1 MDDDGGGGCDD
12 DDRIGGGVNIEDG
25 DEDKN
30 KHVGLALLS
39 SVWWLLL
46 LSPQSKWNSCFTQQA
61 DANLCHFISSIPNES
76 LESFQK
82 TEKTA
87 WIS

>member
-1 MDDDGGGGCDD
+1 MMMDDDGGGCDD

-39 SVWWLLL
+39 SVW
-46 LSPQSKWNSCFTQQA
+46 
-61 DANLCHFISSIPNES
+61 
-76 LESFQK
+76 
-82 TEKTA
+82 
-87 WIS
+87 